1 MSLFTAKGKDAK
13 KSANQ
18 KKVDLKKVYIR
29 LKDGESVRVRLL
41 GTTDY
46 VEYKA
51 QGDFNLGIFTTPD
64 IEPMTGKPSPYTVAS
79 NSGIEKFS
87 SLYPKKRYLFAF
99 ADIDTGEIRVWDAS
113 KTQGSSMMD
122 LIEEY
127 AESVDEVAFTLK
139 RTGTKVETS
148 YNLIP
153 IMKLK
158 ADDKEKFHKFDG
170 AEVPEDLFESV
181 LIPRTEAQ
189 MIEALAQAGFP
200 TDDFFGT
207 EASANEGTDDS
218 TNEGT
223 DENIGT
229 DETEN
234 F

>member
-1 MSLFTAKGKDAK
+1 MSLFTAKGKDAQ

-41 GTTDY
+41 GIHDY

-64 IEPMTGKPSPYTVAS
+64 IEPMTGKPSPYTIAS
-79 NSGIEKFS
+79 NSGIEKFAN
-87 SLYPKKRYLFAF
+87 LYPKKRYLFAF
-99 ADIDTGEIRVWDAS
+99 ADIDSGEIRVWDAS
-113 KTQGSSMMD
+113 KTQGQVMMD

-127 AESVDEVAFTLK
+127 AESIDEVAFTFK

-158 ADDKEKFHKFDG
+158 ADDKEKFAKFEG
-170 AEVPEDLFESV
+170 AVVPEDLFESV

-189 MIEALAQAGFP
+189 MIEALKQAGFP
-200 TDDFFGT
+200 TEDFFGG
-207 EASANEGTDDS
+207 NEGAESSDEPEEI
-218 TNEGT
+218 NE
-223 DENIGT
+223 
-229 DETEN
+229 DETSN